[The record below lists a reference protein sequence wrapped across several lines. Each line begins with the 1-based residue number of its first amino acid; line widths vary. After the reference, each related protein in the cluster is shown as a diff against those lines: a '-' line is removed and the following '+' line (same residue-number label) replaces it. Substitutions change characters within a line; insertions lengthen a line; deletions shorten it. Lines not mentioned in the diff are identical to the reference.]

1 MTTPRR
7 LAVTEALTSSAFKLF
22 LALVVLLT
30 TGCTSTVSY
39 WGDPAKSPY
48 VADPKD
54 EYECVRDS
62 KQNLGGFEL
71 QSTVIRDAQRLYDL
85 CIKGRGGA
93 LRQGS
98 S

>member
-1 MTTPRR
+1 MKKT
-7 LAVTEALTSSAFKLF
+7 LAYTFLLGTALMLS
-22 LALVVLLT
+22 
-30 TGCTSTVSY
+30 GCTSTVSY

-48 VADPKD
+48 FADPKD

-85 CIKGRGGA
+85 CVKGRGGV
-93 LRQGS
+93 LRQGRS
-98 S
+98 